1 MIEVRFHRL
10 AAREYRAAR
19 MWYSARS
26 NPAATRFR
34 LAVDDAVQRL
44 TGSPDTQPNLSD
56 NYHWVRV
63 RKFPY
68 ILVYCHLTNQVW
80 MIVAVAHTSRRARY
94 WKRRR

>member
-10 AAREYRAAR
+10 ASREYRDAR
-19 MWYSARS
+19 MWYAVRS

-44 TGSPDTQPNLSD
+44 TGSPETQPNLSD

-63 RKFPY
+63 RRFPY
-68 ILVYCHLTNQVW
+68 MLVYRRLTDHVW
-80 MIVAVAHTSRRARY
+80 MIVAVAHTSRRVGY
-94 WKRRR
+94 WKQRR